1 MDDGSIPKDNPFIEK
16 KNALPEIWS
25 FGHRNQQGLAF
36 DKVNNILYS
45 HEHGPRGGDEI
56 NVIEPG
62 KNYGWPA
69 ITYGIDYNGS
79 IISPFKE
86 KAGMEQPLKY
96 WVPSIAPLDML
107 FYNGEIFPELN
118 GKILI
123 CSAVPGDIRKLSV
136 DGSSVIQDI
145 IFKEIEGRIRSIK
158 SSVKGNLI
166 VLTDGPKGNAYII
179 SR

>member
-1 MDDGSIPKDNPFIEK
+1 MFLNDKSLIITSGDGFNYRELAQELDNHYGKIIRVMDDGSIPKDNPFIEK
-16 KNALPEIWS
+16 RNALPEIWS

-86 KAGMEQPLKY
+86 KEGILSPIFKITL
-96 WVPSIAPLDML
+96 LD
-107 FYNGEIFPELN
+107 
-118 GKILI
+118 KIL
-123 CSAVPGDIRKLSV
+123 L
-136 DGSSVIQDI
+136 
-145 IFKEIEGRIRSIK
+145 
-158 SSVKGNLI
+158 
-166 VLTDGPKGNAYII
+166 Y
-179 SR
+179 